1 MTPEGGFVTE
11 SLGYN
16 PYMDGQALFKD
27 AIRVYWRLATDY
39 MWSQVRGAGGLIGW
53 GVYGFC
59 GVWGGEVDSGCGCDI
74 FLLGQ

>member
-39 MWSQVRGAGGLIGW
+39 MWSQVRGGGG
-53 GVYGFC
+53 
-59 GVWGGEVDSGCGCDI
+59 
-74 FLLGQ
+74 

>member
-1 MTPEGGFVTE
+1 MTE

-39 MWSQVRGAGGLIGW
+39 MWNQVRGAGWLIGW
-53 GVYGFC
+53 VYLW
-59 GVWGGEVDSGCGCDI
+59 VMYLSHTCDV
-74 FLLGQ
+74 LWVVLD